1 MFAKL
6 LNLCMDEQGQGT
18 TEYGLVLGVI
28 AVGVVGIVFGI
39 KLEVYNLYDKTIL
52 RIKQAAISVGLLD

>member
-1 MFAKL
+1 MSAKFL
-6 LNLCMDEQGQGT
+6 SLYADEQGQGT

-39 KLEVYNLYDKTIL
+39 KQEVYNLYDKSVRTIE
-52 RIKQAAISVGLLD
+52 QAARSVGLLG